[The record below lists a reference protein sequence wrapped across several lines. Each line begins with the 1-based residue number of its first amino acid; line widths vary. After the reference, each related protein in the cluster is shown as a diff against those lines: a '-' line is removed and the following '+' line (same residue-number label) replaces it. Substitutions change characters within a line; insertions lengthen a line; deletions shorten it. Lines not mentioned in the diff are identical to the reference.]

1 MQNFSADVEHIFR
14 HDKIYT
20 KKAISSMKTSVCPMK
35 EDEVF
40 IPKRTLLGKLEY
52 GTVTETSGRKVIQE
66 MRFKENDNVAAVI
79 ERDVSDNKFPVVC
92 NEVYKRK
99 DSQ

>member
-1 MQNFSADVEHIFR
+1 
-14 HDKIYT
+14 
-20 KKAISSMKTSVCPMK
+20 
-35 EDEVF
+35 
-40 IPKRTLLGKLEY
+40 
-52 GTVTETSGRKVIQE
+52 